1 MPARGSNVKRRII
14 LNELATK
21 ISGTMLD
28 KKAFDI
34 KIIDISGLSTVA
46 DFFVICTVNNL
57 RQAQAVADEI
67 ELVLSKQGHHP
78 KGIEGY
84 RQGNWILMDFTDVI
98 VHIFDKDAK
107 SFYNIER
114 IWSDGKLMEIEEEA

>member
-1 MPARGSNVKRRII
+1 MPARGGNAKRRII
-14 LNELATK
+14 LNELATR
-21 ISGTMLD
+21 ISNTMLD

-67 ELVLSKQGHHP
+67 ELVLSREGIHP

-114 IWSDGKLMEIEEEA
+114 IWSDGKLTEIEEDE